1 MRDQPV
7 SGTTSLQTSSEHDF
21 AMFSLSIQE
30 LESLYSAEEP
40 LKRLFERVERAKQ
53 EWEATADA
61 LPELVCLVN
70 GEGSILRAN
79 QTVEAWNLGSVTAV
93 HGLTLHEVIHPKCAG
108 LFCYLDRFL
117 RYARAQAS
125 LGQPAEVEA
134 YDAALNRHLLLRAR
148 PVLTH
153 KQVVSGTLV
162 ITVHDVTEHR
172 RANQALKESQVRYR
186 AVVEDLP
193 VLICRFL
200 PDRTLSFVNEAYC
213 RYFGRTREELV
224 GHSFAPLIHE
234 RDREYVT
241 TQFNSLSREKPVVN
255 YEHRVIAPDG
265 EVRWMRWTDRA
276 VFDHDRLVEFQS
288 IGEDITERKRA
299 DEALQHYTQRLEV
312 LSGISQAILAA
323 HSAEAIAQ
331 AALSRIQRLV
341 PFRHARVTLLGD
353 KSNEFLVLA
362 ADANGEVHMQP
373 GQSLP
378 MEAFG
383 KDEERRPDCF
393 FVIPDLASLAS
404 RSLVEQQLLEAGI
417 RSYVSLPIFA
427 EGEFIGSFSLGAD
440 YAAAYDQEQVQVAR
454 EVADLLAI
462 ATRQTQLRNTLEQ
475 ANVGLRAALQSKDQ
489 MIQNVSHELR
499 TPLAIMYGHSEM
511 LADGYLG
518 ALAPEQEH
526 SARVM
531 LEQGER
537 LRFMVERILALQTF
551 EAQQLQLEQIDL
563 DQWLPETV
571 RRWESRASRTARG
584 APIQFE
590 MQCSASRILAD
601 SGLLQQVMVNLLD
614 NAQKFSPKGGTV
626 RIRAWEEDDQA
637 IVAVSDE
644 GIGIPPEKLP
654 CLFERF
660 YQVDGSATR
669 RFGGMGIGLALCRA
683 IVQAHG
689 GRIWAESQ
697 GEGRGSTL
705 YISLPL
711 MNQKEKLRI
720 N

>member
-1 MRDQPV
+1 MRDQSV
-7 SGTTSLQTSSEHDF
+7 SGTTSRQISNDQDLV
-21 AMFSLSIQE
+21 MFSLSIEE

-40 LKRLFERVERAKQ
+40 LRRLFERVERAKQ

-61 LPELVCLVN
+61 LPELVCLVSS
-70 GEGSILRAN
+70 EGDILRAN
-79 QTVEAWNLGSVTAV
+79 QTVEGWNLGKVTAV
-93 HGLTLHEVIHPKCAG
+93 HGLTLHEVIHPNCPG

-148 PVLTH
+148 PVLSH
-153 KQVVSGTLV
+153 KQVISGTLV
-162 ITVHDVTEHR
+162 ITIHDVTEHK
-172 RANQALKESQVRYR
+172 RANQALKESEVRYR

-193 VLICRFL
+193 VLVCRFL
-200 PDRTLSFVNEAYC
+200 PDGTLSFVNEAYC
-213 RYFGRTREELV
+213 RYFGRTCEELV

-234 RDREYVT
+234 RDREYVAA
-241 TQFNSLSREKPVVN
+241 QFNSLSREKPVVN

-265 EVRWMRWTDRA
+265 EVRWLRWTDRA

-288 IGEDITERKRA
+288 IGEDITERKQA
-299 DEALQHYTQRLEV
+299 DEALRRYTQRLEV

-331 AALSRIQRLV
+331 AALSRIRQLV
-341 PFRHARVTLLGD
+341 PFHHARVTLLRS
-353 KSNEFLVLA
+353 KSDEFLVLA
-362 ADANGEVHMQP
+362 ADSNGEVHMRP

-383 KDEERRPDCF
+383 KDEERRLDCF
-393 FVIPDLASLAS
+393 FVIPDLASLAI
-404 RSLVEQQLLEAGI
+404 RSVVEQQLLETGI

-440 YAAAYDQEQVQVAR
+440 YAAAFDEEQIHIAR

-475 ANVGLRAALQSKDQ
+475 ANAGLTAALQSKDQ

-499 TPLAIMYGHSEM
+499 TPLAIMYGHSE
-511 LADGYLG
+511 LLESG
-518 ALAPEQEH
+518 ALGPLTPDQEN

-531 LEQGER
+531 LQQGER

-551 EAQQLQLEQIDL
+551 EARQLQLEQIDL
-563 DQWLPETV
+563 DKWLPETV

-584 APIQFE
+584 TPLQFE
-590 MQCSASRILAD
+590 IHSSAFPILAD

-626 RIRAWEEDDQA
+626 RVRAWAEDNQA
-637 IVAVSDE
+637 VVAVSDE

-654 CLFERF
+654 RLFERF

-669 RFGGMGIGLALCRA
+669 RYGGMGIGLALCRA
-683 IVQAHG
+683 IVEAHS
-689 GRIWAESQ
+689 GRIWAQSQ
-697 GEGRGSTL
+697 GEEQGSTF

-711 MNQKEKLRI
+711 MNQKEKL
-720 N
+720 